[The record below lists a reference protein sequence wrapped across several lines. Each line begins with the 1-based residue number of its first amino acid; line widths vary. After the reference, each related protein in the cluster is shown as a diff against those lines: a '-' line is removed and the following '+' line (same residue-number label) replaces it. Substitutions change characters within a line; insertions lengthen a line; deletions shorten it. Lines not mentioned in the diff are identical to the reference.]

1 MSTPTVKVACWSPS
15 AIESSMPV
23 IVNVCGVAQF
33 NDVNVNPIPAPPP
46 TCASPES
53 LEADQITTGDAGWV
67 SSTTVN
73 VSWPPASVTD
83 TVVVDN
89 VNPTVSSSVVVAVT
103 DWLAT
108 SS

>member
-1 MSTPTVKVACWSPS
+1 MNVACWSPS
-15 AIESSMPV
+15 STSSSIPV

-33 NDVNVNPIPAPPP
+33 DDVNVNPIPAPPP

-53 LEADQITTGDAGWV
+53 LEADQITTSDAGSA

-73 VSWPPASVTD
+73 VSVVPASVTD
-83 TVVVDN
+83 TDVVDN
-89 VNPTVSSSVVVAVT
+89 VNPAVSSSATVAVT

>member
-1 MSTPTVKVACWSPS
+1 VNVACWSPS
-15 AIESSMPV
+15 AIESSTPV
-23 IVNVCGVAQF
+23 IVNTCGVAQF
-33 NDVNVNPIPAPPP
+33 ESVNVNGAP

-53 LEADQITTGDAGWV
+53 LEYDRITTLPSGSV

-73 VSWPPASVTD
+73 VSVPPASVTD
-83 TVVVDN
+83 TDVVDN
-89 VNPTVSSSVVVAVT
+89 VNPTVSSSVLVAVT

>member
-1 MSTPTVKVACWSPS
+1 MKVACWSPS
-15 AIESSMPV
+15 TIESSTPV
-23 IVNVCGVAQF
+23 IVNAWGVAQF
-33 NDVNVNPIPAPPP
+33 DDVNVKGTP

-53 LEADQITTGDAGWV
+53 LEDDRITTSPAGSV

-73 VSWPPASVTD
+73 VSVPPASVTD
-83 TVVVDN
+83 TDVVDN
-89 VNPTVSSSVVVAVT
+89 VNPAVSLSVLVAVT